1 MGGGIIKTSTEVKM
15 DKKIALKERRSGA
28 LSFLFSILTLG
39 IYNIVQAF
47 QLAKEINITCA
58 DDGKETKNPLTAFLI
73 SLLLD
78 LVGFGWLYWLIY
90 KYKMIKRLEE
100 KSRRN
105 GEKPKLTATSW
116 ILSVFFGVF
125 TLYIWT
131 IVNYFKRYA
140 LWNQINKAYNSS
152 NQ

>member
-1 MGGGIIKTSTEVKM
+1 M
-15 DKKIALKERRSGA
+15 DKSTVLKERRSGI

-47 QLAKEINITCA
+47 QLAHEINITCV
-58 DDGKETKNPLTAFLI
+58 DDGKQTKNPLTAFLI
-73 SLLLD
+73 SLLID

-90 KYKMIKRLEE
+90 KYKMIQRLEE

-116 ILSVFFGVF
+116 ILSAFFGVF
-125 TLYIWT
+125 TLFIWPL
-131 IVNYFKRYA
+131 VNYFKKYA
-140 LWNQINKAYNSS
+140 LWNQVNKSYNSLKK
-152 NQ
+152 

>member
-1 MGGGIIKTSTEVKM
+1 
-15 DKKIALKERRSGA
+15 
-28 LSFLFSILTLG
+28 
-39 IYNIVQAF
+39 
-47 QLAKEINITCA
+47 
-58 DDGKETKNPLTAFLI
+58 
-73 SLLLD
+73 
-78 LVGFGWLYWLIY
+78 
-90 KYKMIKRLEE
+90 MIKRLEE

>member
-1 MGGGIIKTSTEVKM
+1 M
-15 DKKIALKERRSGA
+15 DKSTVLKERRSGI

-47 QLAKEINITCA
+47 QLAHEINITCA
-58 DDGKETKNPLTAFLI
+58 DDGKKTKNPLTAFLI
-73 SLLLD
+73 RLLID

-90 KYKMIKRLEE
+90 KYKMIQRLEE

-116 ILSVFFGVF
+116 ILSVFFWVF
-125 TLYIWT
+125 TLFIWPL
-131 IVNYFKRYA
+131 VNYFKKYA
-140 LWNQINKAYNSS
+140 LWNQVNKAYNSS
-152 NQ
+152 KK